1 MMDLSK
7 EDIKTITNSLIKA
20 SNATE
25 TEWLNIE
32 KITLESYGISSNEI
46 TASNVLRM
54 WDQLHQKVE
63 DAIKRMKKLEGK

>member
-1 MMDLSK
+1 MDLSK
-7 EDIKTITNSLIKA
+7 DDINTITNALIKA

-32 KITLESYGISSNEI
+32 KATLESYSLGSNEI
-46 TASNVLRM
+46 TDTSVLRM

-63 DAIKRMKKLEGK
+63 DAIKNLEEING